1 MQFLSS
7 FKNFFQPSP
16 FQAYLNMK
24 IEEMPEN
31 LENLI
36 GFEPF
41 ELTKLEISEDLAT
54 SSDPDEQIQIFK
66 KNLNDSEFIRDEQED
81 TAYQSIND
89 VVITLQPIE

>member
-1 MQFLSS
+1 
-7 FKNFFQPSP
+7 
-16 FQAYLNMK
+16 MK